1 MDRDIYKLLTDIQ
14 KTVSEISKRQVEM
27 ERDSKGNTKTLL
39 DVKNLLRGI
48 DRTTETI
55 IKATKDSDKRS
66 G

>member
-14 KTVSEISKRQVEM
+14 RTVSEINKRQVEM
-27 ERDSKGNTKTLL
+27 ERDSKGNTKAFLE
-39 DVKNLLRGI
+39 VKNLLRGI

-55 IKATKDSDKRS
+55 IKATKDSNKRS

>member
-14 KTVSEISKRQVEM
+14 RTVSEISKRQVEM
-27 ERDSKGNTKTLL
+27 ERHSKGNTKTFLE
-39 DVKNLLRGI
+39 VKNLLRGI

-55 IKATKDSDKRS
+55 NKATKDSTKRS